1 MIRRFIYASRPR
13 PDLAAQEIPRIVAVS
28 RANNERDGIGGVLL
42 YTGED
47 FVQLIEGAPDRVE
60 ATWRRIRADPRHVEV
75 VALLDERDVQAW
87 FADWRVGYLADAAFS
102 RTLAEWRERGRW
114 DGPGSRQAMRLR
126 FAGADSL

>member
-1 MIRRFIYASRPR
+1 MTFVAG
-13 PDLAAQEIPRIVAVS
+13 LAARPSTVMLADV
-28 RANNERDGIGGVLL
+28 DWLTVKMTVLL